1 MKHPRRK
8 FMTASLL
15 PPALFAAL
23 FAALAMSALARH
35 VAPVAAVTAVD
46 EIKLIAREG
55 LTLTRTFEMV
65 GEQESETTSDSA
77 SFSVSGT
84 IERELV
90 VIDVVQAVDDDRVLK
105 LERTYDTISNEMAQ
119 SMESDSGG
127 SREMTSS
134 GSSELEGYS
143 VLFEWDEDDEEYIV
157 SSEDVDDDLLE
168 DLIYDYDFAVFLPDG
183 DVSEGDEWEIDIEA
197 FQKIT
202 KPWDGLPI
210 DMESGVGGA
219 TRAADDG
226 QEPEIEKSVDGEL
239 TATYMGTREED
250 GVTVAVIELEGEIE
264 AEQSM
269 SGTSDFEGGSMEF
282 ESESTEESA
291 IQGEVLWNIA
301 GGHLH
306 SLKIEIETESSSTQH
321 SLTIFGDQEFEN
333 DAEVEGTM
341 TATLTVTVEET
352 EED

>member
-15 PPALFAAL
+15 PPALC
-23 FAALAMSALARH
+23 AALAMSAMARH
-35 VAPVAAVTAVD
+35 VAPAAAVTPVD

-65 GEQESETTSDSA
+65 GEQESETTSDRG

-84 IERELV
+84 IEKELV
-90 VIDVVQAVDDDRVLK
+90 VIDVVQAVEDDRVLK
-105 LERTYDTISNEMAQ
+105 LERTYDTISNEMVQ
-119 SMESDSGG
+119 SMENDAGG
-127 SREMTSS
+127 SREITGS
-134 GSSELEGYS
+134 GSSDLEGYS
-143 VLFEWDEDDEEYIV
+143 VLFEWDEDDEEYIA

-202 KPWDGLPI
+202 KPWDGLSI
-210 DMESGVGGA
+210 NMESEGDGA
-219 TRAADDG
+219 SRMADDG
-226 QEPEIEKSVDGEL
+226 QEPEIDESIDGEL

-250 GVTVAVIELEGEIE
+250 GVTVAVIEIEGDIE
-264 AEQSM
+264 AERSI
-269 SGTSDFEGGSMEF
+269 SATNDFDGGSSEF
-282 ESESTEESA
+282 ESESTEESS

-306 SLKIEIETESSSTQH
+306 SLKIEIETESSGTQH
-321 SLTIFGDQEFEN
+321 SVTRFGEQEFEN
-333 DAEVEGTM
+333 DAEIEGTM

-352 EED
+352 DED